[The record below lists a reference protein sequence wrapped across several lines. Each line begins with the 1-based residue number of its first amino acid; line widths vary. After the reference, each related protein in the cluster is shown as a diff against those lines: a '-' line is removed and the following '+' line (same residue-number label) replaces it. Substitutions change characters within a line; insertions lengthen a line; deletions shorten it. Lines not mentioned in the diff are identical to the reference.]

1 MNLETAVN
9 SNQRVVYCA
18 ESGDNIAHSHI
29 QLISKN
35 KKKIKEES
43 DSITIFGIE
52 LKLLTNILLIFS
64 IVMIIA
70 LITSISYNIK
80 LNSYLDEVT
89 Q

>member
-9 SNQRVVYCA
+9 SNQQVVYCA
-18 ESGDNIAHSHI
+18 QSGDNIAHSHI
-29 QLISKN
+29 QLISKSN
-35 KKKIKEES
+35 KKIKVES

-64 IVMIIA
+64 IVMIIG